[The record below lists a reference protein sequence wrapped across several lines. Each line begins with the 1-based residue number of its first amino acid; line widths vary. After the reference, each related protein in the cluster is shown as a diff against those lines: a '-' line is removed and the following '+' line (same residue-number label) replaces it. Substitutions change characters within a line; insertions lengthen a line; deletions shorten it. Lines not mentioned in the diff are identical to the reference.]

1 MFRITFASRSRLRLV
16 FPLLAAALLLAACDR
31 SAETARA
38 APVPAKF
45 KVGFMTLHPQ
55 AVPLNDELPGR
66 VVAYRT
72 AEVRPQ
78 VAGIVRKRLFEEG
91 AAVAAGQPL
100 YQIDPATYQAAVN
113 VAEAELARAQA
124 ALRSSTVK
132 VKRYGKLVGS
142 NAVSRQVYDDMR
154 ASQAEDKAAVAAAKA
169 QLDVARINLAYTTV
183 KAPIAGRIGRSAVT
197 EGALVT
203 ANQDSPLATITQLD
217 PIYVDMT
224 QSSADLLRSRHAVA
238 PGGVVRHKPGE
249 LPVRLVLDATGA
261 KYSHVGR
268 VQFAEVL
275 VKETTGTVTVR
286 AVFPN
291 PDHELMPGLFV
302 HGIVSQGTVEKAFLV
317 PQAAL
322 MHGSDGQAFVWLIG
336 PDDHVTRQPVTAGRS
351 IGQSWLVT
359 AGLSD
364 GDRIAVDSLQRIRPN
379 ITVTPVAAE
388 HEAKTPDAGSA
399 RQAQA
404 SS

>member
-238 PGGVVRHKPGE
+238 PGGVVKHKPGE
-249 LPVRLVLDATGA
+249 LPIRLVLDATGA